1 MSHNCIKVHHFWM
14 AKADKPIGVS
24 PLSLE
29 AVVDQVVE
37 GVEIVGTFP
46 AMILNGI
53 GGDSRTH

>member
-1 MSHNCIKVHHFWM
+1 M

-53 GGDSRTH
+53 GGIVELIKIH